1 MVWGNNMANIS
12 RLDSWRYLRVAWSFF
27 TKSNTSAGFQNL
39 QSAVVSIIFLF
50 SIQKKLSNEVYR
62 VDFKVQ
68 SAPGHDSFCFF
79 LGMGKS
85 VIRVPRAKRLF
96 CIWGIRFL
104 FTVIHS
110 WSGEKKT
117 PLYCL
122 LQNWGSDCWMLLIP
136 NPTTF
141 CATLFSLYTER
152 DFFLFIFFLFLLG
165 RLICMHGLQIRNMQV
180 FENSN
185 KIEEKDVIKLN
196 HLTR

>member
-110 WSGEKKT
+110 WSGEKK
-117 PLYCL
+117 L
-122 LQNWGSDCWMLLIP
+122 
-136 NPTTF
+136 
-141 CATLFSLYTER
+141 
-152 DFFLFIFFLFLLG
+152 LFIVFCKTEVLTAECYLFRIPPPSALRCSACTQREIFFYF
-165 RLICMHGLQIRNMQV
+165 
-180 FENSN
+180 FFFSFYSA
-185 KIEEKDVIKLN
+185 D
-196 HLTR
+196 